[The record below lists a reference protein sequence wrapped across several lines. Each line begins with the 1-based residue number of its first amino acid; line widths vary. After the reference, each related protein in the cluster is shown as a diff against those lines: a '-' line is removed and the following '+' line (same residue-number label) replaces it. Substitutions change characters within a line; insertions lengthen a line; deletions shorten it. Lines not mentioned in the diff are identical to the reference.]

1 MALILSLALAAFFVE
16 LNIAKDDSAE
26 DSTVTKVTLNNGVDL
41 NKPIIDISGWQLP
54 SEMDY
59 DTLSQQV
66 NGVIVRVQHGISM
79 KKKIMRLF
87 KMAKTKPWIH
97 TFKSFK
103 NVMCQLLSMPM
114 SMVNLKK
121 KCVKKPMN
129 FMNVQKNINRL
140 IGG

>member
-59 DTLSQQV
+59 DTLSQQ
-66 NGVIVRVQHGISM
+66 
-79 KKKIMRLF
+79 
-87 KMAKTKPWIH
+87 
-97 TFKSFK
+97 
-103 NVMCQLLSMPM
+103 
-114 SMVNLKK
+114 
-121 KCVKKPMN
+121 
-129 FMNVQKNINRL
+129 
-140 IGG
+140 IGRAHV

>member
-1 MALILSLALAAFFVE
+1 MRKHLKPPGILMALILSLALAAFFVE

-79 KKKIMRLF
+79 KKK
-87 KMAKTKPWIH
+87 
-97 TFKSFK
+97 
-103 NVMCQLLSMPM
+103 N
-114 SMVNLKK
+114 
-121 KCVKKPMN
+121 
-129 FMNVQKNINRL
+129 
-140 IGG
+140 

>member
-66 NGVIVRVQHGISM
+66 NGVIVRVQYGISM
-79 KKKIMRLF
+79 KKKNNAAFQNGKDKAMDTHIQEFQKRNVPVAVYAYVNGKSEKEMREEANEF
-87 KMAKTKPWIH
+87 YERAEK
-97 TFKSFK
+97 
-103 NVMCQLLSMPM
+103 
-114 SMVNLKK
+114 
-121 KCVKKPMN
+121 
-129 FMNVQKNINRL
+129 
-140 IGG
+140 